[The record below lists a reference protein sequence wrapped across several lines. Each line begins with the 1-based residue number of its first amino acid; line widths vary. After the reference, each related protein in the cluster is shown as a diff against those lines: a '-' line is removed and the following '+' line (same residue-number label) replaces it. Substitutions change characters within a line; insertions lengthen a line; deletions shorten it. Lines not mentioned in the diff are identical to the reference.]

1 MAESSASLTPEKK
14 LLRLIEDPQAGE
26 AGGGGK
32 GSKSGGKVPF
42 DFARFFSPSAMQGR
56 IAYLK
61 DNWKAIASG
70 SGPASFSLKQ
80 VNMVLKVVI
89 LCMGVF
95 FLGNIFLELKSAKG
109 DFNSY
114 AHIPQKEMAEIS
126 LTQPKIFDESFFDE
140 VARRNIFIPSEK
152 REEVKKPKSGVYL
165 KLLEIS
171 QQLRLVG
178 ISLRPE
184 RPKET
189 FCMIEDLKKNMTSF
203 LKVGDSISGLT
214 VEKIYEDNVVLAYA
228 DEKIELR

>member
-1 MAESSASLTPEKK
+1 MAESSSSLTPEKK
-14 LLRLIEDPQAGE
+14 LLRLIEDPQAG
-26 AGGGGK
+26 GGGK
-32 GSKSGGKVPF
+32 SVPSGGKMPF
-42 DFARFFSPSAMQGR
+42 DFSKLLSPSAIQGR
-56 IAYLK
+56 ISYLR
-61 DNWKAIASG
+61 DNWKGILSG
-70 SGPASFSLKQ
+70 SGPAAFSLKQ
-80 VNMVLKVVI
+80 VNMILKVACLFVGI
-89 LCMGVF
+89 F
-95 FLGNIFLELKSAKG
+95 FLGNIFLELKSAESDYHAVAG
-109 DFNSY
+109 
-114 AHIPQKEMAEIS
+114 IPQREIAEIS
-126 LTQPKIFDESFFDE
+126 LTQPKVFDENFFDE

-203 LKVGDSISGLT
+203 LKAGDSISGLT
-214 VEKIYEDNVVLAYA
+214 VEKINEDNVVLAYA